1 MNSMSNQAANQ
12 NSPDW
17 PESETSR
24 EFGEDQ
30 RCQFRLFQ
38 AERVSL
44 TSTQFDGGDWRWQF
58 CSPSGEILSECVGY
72 RSEAECR
79 AAVLRLQNEAAYA
92 TISTL
97 G

>member
-1 MNSMSNQAANQ
+1 MSNQAANQ
-12 NSPDW
+12 NSSGQS
-17 PESETSR
+17 ESQASR

-30 RCQFRLFQ
+30 RCQFRLFH

-58 CSPSGEILSECVGY
+58 CSPSGEILSECAGY

-97 G
+97 D